1 MAAVEEAKAMARL
14 LVVDDEAP
22 VRNMLVTL
30 LSDRG
35 HAVEAAENGR
45 DALALAESGSFNCI
59 FLDINMPV
67 MNGIETLKELLRRNP
82 KTVVIMVSGA
92 ADEEQAKQAL
102 ELGAADY
109 IEKPFDTT
117 YLNKVLLLNLA
128 TAG

>member
-1 MAAVEEAKAMARL
+1 MARL

-45 DALALAESGSFNCI
+45 AALALAESRSFNCI

-82 KTVVIMVSGA
+82 KAVVIMISGA

-102 ELGAADY
+102 DLGAADY
-109 IEKPFDTT
+109 IEKPFDRT
-117 YLNKVLLLNLA
+117 YLDKVLLLRLA

>member
-1 MAAVEEAKAMARL
+1 MARL

-22 VRNMLVTL
+22 VREMLVTF

-35 HAVEAAENGR
+35 HSVEAAETGSA
-45 DALALAESGSFNCI
+45 ALALAASVPFDCV

-82 KTVVIMVSGA
+82 EAVVIMISGA
-92 ADEEQAKQAL
+92 GDEELAKQAL
-102 ELGAADY
+102 DLGAADY
-109 IEKPFDTT
+109 IEKPFDGT
-117 YLNKVLLLNLA
+117 YLDKVLILHLA